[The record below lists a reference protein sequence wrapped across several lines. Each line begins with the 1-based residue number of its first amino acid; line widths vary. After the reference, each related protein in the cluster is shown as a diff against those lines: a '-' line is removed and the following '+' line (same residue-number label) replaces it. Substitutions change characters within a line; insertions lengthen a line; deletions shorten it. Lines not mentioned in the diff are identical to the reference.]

1 MKKTLFS
8 TIFVLTFFGYAYYK
22 PHFDAFLVSLSQP
35 AAIASTQYRDG
46 NYMGSSS
53 NAYYGAIKVA
63 VAVQNGRIAD
73 VTFLEYPKNAQNSVR
88 LNEDAIPKL
97 KSETLIAQNA
107 QVDGVTG
114 ASLTSAAYIESLSS
128 ALAQAAL

>member
-35 AAIASTQYRDG
+35 EAVAAIQYRDG
-46 NYMGSSS
+46 NYMGNSS
-53 NAYYGAIKVA
+53 NAYYSAIKVS
-63 VAVQNGRIAD
+63 VAVQNGRVRD
-73 VTFLEYPKNAQNSVR
+73 VTFLDYPKNAQNSVR

-97 KSETLIAQNA
+97 KSETLIAQSA

-128 ALAQAAL
+128 ALAQATL